1 MIPASITAGDL
12 SNLQQQTNQA
22 YEQMKQAESQLSS
35 ARKDV
40 QVKQDNLRYH
50 QEKAAETEK
59 ELQAAQQVLQ
69 SAEEN
74 LSAARKNGMRI
85 PKSFIRSGTG
95 KNEVMQPKLPDITV
109 PARVP
114 YLSERM
120 VKNDRFCSIR
130 TG

>member
-40 QVKQDNLRYH
+40 QVKQDNLRY
-50 QEKAAETEK
+50 QICRQPE
-59 ELQAAQQVLQ
+59 
-69 SAEEN
+69 
-74 LSAARKNGMRI
+74 KNGMRI